1 MNTKLLGPNGKFI
14 DMVKDGGDVK
24 VDGGR
29 KTDLHS
35 VNHDDFSG
43 KQRLADTNPGADKQS
58 KTLHSKEPFT
68 KGRLDGMEQP
78 KGMGLQDGK
87 ISSNKSSNEPPRSFV
102 TSREGHPVMR
112 GPGSE
117 GQSGGYSK
125 M

>member
-1 MNTKLLGPNGKFI
+1 MAVEFKGPNGSFVNMK
-14 DMVKDGGDVK
+14 KDGGDVK
-24 VDGGR
+24 VGGM
-29 KTDLHS
+29 KSVKNES

-87 ISSNKSSNEPPRSFV
+87 ISQNESSNKPPRSFV

-112 GPGSE
+112 GPGAE
-117 GQSGGYSK
+117 GQSGKY
-125 M
+125 